1 MSLNHIDFTSP
12 IVLSHTSS
20 INSLSCL
27 LLYPRRS
34 VADAGPI
41 IIKTAGNTAIT
52 MIPDN
57 TPEEMKSGFMAKHL
71 TRQKL

>member
-1 MSLNHIDFTSP
+1 MFSP
-12 IVLSHTSS
+12 DIADGHPPNLTSS
-20 INSLSCL
+20 AI
-27 LLYPRRS
+27 
-34 VADAGPI
+34 PI